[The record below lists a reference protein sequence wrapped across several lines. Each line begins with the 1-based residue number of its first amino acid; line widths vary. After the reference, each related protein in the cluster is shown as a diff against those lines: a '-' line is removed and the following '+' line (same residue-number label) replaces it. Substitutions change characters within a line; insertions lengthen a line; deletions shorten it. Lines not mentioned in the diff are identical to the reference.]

1 MAKLS
6 EITIAL
12 IHELEQVPV
21 DQTVTYQYLSYKTG
35 WDKHRKPHLLQSAIK
50 CLQSRGIFFKNVSGC
65 GYKRLETNHSVSHVR
80 SYHGKKLTRD
90 TQRFGN
96 KIMAFPPGVL
106 SPHAQSEW
114 EMSIQEYNARLVLER
129 DLSEKEKRENRQRS
143 VRILETEKSLLNK
156 KAQTS
161 MIDYLKAHSFG

>member
-21 DQTVTYQYLSYKTG
+21 DEIITYQYLSYKTG
-35 WDKHRKPHLLQSAIK
+35 WDKHHKPHLLQSAIK
-50 CLQSRGIFFKNVSGC
+50 CLQSRGIFFQNVSGR
-65 GYKRLETNHSVSHVR
+65 GYKRLETNHSVTHVR
-80 SYHGKKLTRD
+80 VYHGKKLTRD

-96 KIMAFPPGVL
+96 KLMAFPRGVL
-106 SPHAQSEW
+106 SPRAQSEW

-143 VRILETEKSLLNK
+143 VRILEAEKSLLNK
-156 KAQTS
+156 KAQSS